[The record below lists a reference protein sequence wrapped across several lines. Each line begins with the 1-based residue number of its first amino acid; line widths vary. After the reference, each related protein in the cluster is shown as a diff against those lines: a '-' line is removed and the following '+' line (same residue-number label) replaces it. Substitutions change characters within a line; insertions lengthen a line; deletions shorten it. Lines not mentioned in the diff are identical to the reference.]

1 MIHSFLLIGQ
11 SNMAGRGFINEVGP
25 IVNPR
30 IKVMRNGRWQPMF
43 VPVNPDR
50 PFSGINL
57 AESFCDE
64 YSKEHNVDVGIIPC
78 ADGGTALSQWCEGSL
93 LFDNAVYQ
101 TTLAMRTSA
110 VAGILW
116 HQGEGDCA
124 DDLYPLYYEKFTA
137 LVSALRKR
145 LNLENTPLLIGGLGD
160 FLGKCELDKS
170 LKNYKEVNKALKKSA
185 SDLNAAA
192 FVSAEGLTSNPDL
205 LHFNA
210 RSLRDFGVRYYNAFK
225 ELSKNTDVIHN
236 IPIENDS
243 MLNKMELL

>member
-11 SNMAGRGFINEVGP
+11 SNMAGRGFINEVEP

-145 LNLENTPLLIGGLGD
+145 LNLENIPLLIGGLGD
-160 FLGKCELDKS
+160 FLGECELDKS

-185 SDLNAAA
+185 ADLNAAA

-210 RSLRDFGVRYYNAFK
+210 RSLRDFGIRYYNAFK